1 MIPRS
6 PASILSGGRKSG
18 ISLALN
24 GSGPSAPGGIS
35 LRERLSAR
43 SRVTNLGILL
53 LLGLCS
59 LSVLI
64 NLRFM
69 IFGGRGARSLPPP
82 GFGSWTTFHGLTPKM
97 LSENQ
102 PLPAKGTEK
111 LNHLVVVV
119 GHAVW
124 GGSLILAWKKRMT
137 LTRSHLLTSAGC
149 DFRERENDENW
160 VLEDY
165 QQGGSI
171 KTFWKHIEKG

>member
-1 MIPRS
+1 MSGEKADDRRPTDDLSFPRLASANTYRARAKEREREDESERKEIERPTAMIPRS

-59 LSVLI
+59 LSVLL

-124 GGSLILAWKKRMT
+124 GGSLFLA
-137 LTRSHLLTSAGC
+137 
-149 DFRERENDENW
+149 
-160 VLEDY
+160 
-165 QQGGSI
+165 
-171 KTFWKHIEKG
+171 